1 MAEIARCFGNDS
13 VREGRDNH
21 KVIRKGGNKMVLQI
35 IALIC
40 LSIAVVAA
48 SINLAI
54 IIKQDKNFRK

>member
-1 MAEIARCFGNDS
+1 
-13 VREGRDNH
+13 
-21 KVIRKGGNKMVLQI
+21 MVLQI